1 MATGGN
7 LSVSE
12 LDFFEI
18 KENLKNYLSNQ
29 SVFKDYDFDGSALSV
44 LLDVLAYNTHY
55 QAFYANMV
63 ANEMFLDSAV
73 TRNAVVSRAKELGY
87 TPNSTKAAQAELQ
100 VTFNG
105 PVGQAGYS
113 FFPIGTLFKATNEN
127 GISKTFVNTDVV
139 TLSATGGSG
148 GNTGGTFNVYEG
160 DLRTVS
166 FIYDA
171 NRTDQKFMIPSS
183 GVDTNE
189 LKVRIQNSPTDSTG
203 YYAPWTLQSNYAGLT
218 SGTNSYFLQE
228 IEDGRYEIYFGDGL
242 IGKKPTHGNVITVQY
257 LETSGPEGN
266 NFGKND
272 VKSGRRSFSYS
283 SDTTIDVLSY
293 SQGGGNPESLNS
305 IKYYAPRS
313 FQAQDRAVTSED
325 YKTLVSTKYGDAES
339 VFVYGG
345 EDSIPPK
352 YGSVFISIKPN
363 AGTSLSDFEKE
374 TIKKSILEDR
384 NIVSII
390 PEIID
395 PDYIYLIINS
405 DVILDQS
412 KTSIEAKSME
422 VLLKQ
427 RILTYISNRLEKFS
441 KNFRFSKFVSHIDN
455 FDDSILSNRTN
466 ITMQKRLEPAI
477 GNIAGYVMNFYN
489 KIYHPHDGHAGKIAA
504 VKSSMFKY
512 KNKDNMTVDAYIED
526 DGYGVLCLYTN
537 IGGEKIKIQNIG
549 SVDYG
554 TGSLSLV
561 SFNPVQDESSFVIK
575 FNVIPDSLDINS
587 SRNILITLDS
597 SDSDALSVNV
607 IKETEEVSI
616 GTTNTAVAVS
626 IPTQST
632 TSSSSS
638 SSTSSSS
645 SSTSSSTP
653 STPSTPNGGD
663 SSGGDSSGGGGGY

>member
-18 KENLKNYLSNQ
+18 KDNLKSYLSNQ
-29 SVFKDYDFDGSALSV
+29 SVFQDYDFDGSALSV

-55 QAFYANMV
+55 QGFYANMV

-100 VTFNG
+100 ITFSG

-127 GISKTFVNTDVV
+127 NESKTFVNTDVI

-148 GNTGGTFNVYEG
+148 GVTGGTFNVYEG
-160 DLRTVS
+160 DLRTVT

-171 NRTDQKFMIPSS
+171 NRTDQTFMIPSS
-183 GVDTNE
+183 GVDTNH
-189 LKVRIQNSPTDSTG
+189 LKVRVQNSPTDSTG

-218 SGTNSYFLQE
+218 SGSNSYFLQE

-257 LETSGPEGN
+257 LETNGPEGN

-272 VKSGRRSFSYS
+272 AKTGRRSFSYS
-283 SDTTIDVLSY
+283 GDTTIDVLSY
-293 SQGGGNPESLNS
+293 SQGGGSPESLNS

-313 FQAQDRAVTSED
+313 YQAQDRAVTTED
-325 YKTLVSTKYGDAES
+325 YKTLVATKYGDAES

-345 EDSIPPK
+345 EDEIPPK

-395 PDYIYLIINS
+395 PDYIYLIVNS
-405 DVILDQS
+405 DVIIDQA

-422 VLLKQ
+422 VLLKA
-427 RILTYISNRLEKFS
+427 RIISYISNNLEKFS
-441 KNFRFSKFVSHIDN
+441 KDFRFSRFISHIDA
-455 FDDSILSNRTN
+455 FDDSILSNRTT

-489 KIYHPHDGHAGKIAA
+489 RIYHPHDGHMGGV
-504 VKSSMFKY
+504 VKSSVFKY
-512 KNKDNMTVDAYIED
+512 KNNDNVTVDAYIED
-526 DGYGVLCLYTN
+526 DGRGVLCLYTN
-537 IGGEKIKIQNIG
+537 TENEKVKIQNIG

-561 SFNPVQDESSFVIK
+561 SFSPVQDESSFVIK
-575 FNVIPDSLDINS
+575 FNVVPDSLDINS

-616 GTTNTAVAVS
+616 GTTNTTVATS
-626 IPTQST
+626 IETSSTST
-632 TSSSSS
+632 TSSS
-638 SSTSSSS
+638 TTSSS
-645 SSTSSSTP
+645 SSTSSST
-653 STPSTPNGGD
+653 SSSSGSSDSGGGD
-663 SSGGDSSGGGGGY
+663 AGGGNGGGGGGYGGY